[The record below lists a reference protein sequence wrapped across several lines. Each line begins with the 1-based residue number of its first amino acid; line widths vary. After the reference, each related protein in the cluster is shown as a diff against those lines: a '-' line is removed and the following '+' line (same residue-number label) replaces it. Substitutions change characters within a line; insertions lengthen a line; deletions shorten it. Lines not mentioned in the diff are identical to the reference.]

1 MSRITL
7 EVAPEFDKL
16 PMAGETVIRTR
27 SGATLTHRVLHPKGT
42 RDNPMTDD
50 EISAKFHDM
59 ARVHMSEAR
68 VTQLLEHLWT
78 FDRQDDV
85 AALAPLLAFDRT

>member
-1 MSRITL
+1 
-7 EVAPEFDKL
+7 
-16 PMAGETVIRTR
+16 
-27 SGATLTHRVLHPKGT
+27 
-42 RDNPMTDD
+42 MTDD
-50 EISAKFHDM
+50 EISAKFRDM